1 MADLQKVAPF
11 SPEEAHQWAVVVLG
25 QIYSATLQ
33 PLVKKLGIQEV
44 LQIARPAL
52 WGIGSG
58 APAMSEM
65 MGITG
70 KDAIAIASVIYPF
83 EEQVLRIEGR
93 VTEVNPDRVVREV
106 TRCPWQ
112 DFIGPE
118 FCEVLM
124 YVNQGMVE
132 AMNPEYKFTMPKMI
146 PCGDPVCQWILEK
159 K

>member
-1 MADLQKVAPF
+1 MTELQKVAPF
-11 SPEEAHQWAVVVLG
+11 PPEEAHQWAVVVLG

-33 PLVKKLGIQEV
+33 ALVRRLGAQEV
-44 LQIARPAL
+44 LKITGPDL
-52 WGIGSG
+52 WAIGAG
-58 APAMSEM
+58 APAMAQS

-70 KDAIAIASVIYPF
+70 NNAIAIASVIYPF

-93 VTEVNPDRVVREV
+93 LTEVSPDRVVREV

-118 FCEVLM
+118 FCEVLV

-146 PCGDPVCQWILEK
+146 PCGHSFCQWVLEK